1 MLKTCVQQPKIII
14 QTEKKA
20 FRKQLKFN
28 ENDPLLRHCAS
39 PAPHC
44 GRISYCLLRDACPS
58 PRWALHK
65 CAATA
70 TPALRHHKTNT
81 ALSICISQLFYFSTM
96 GKYEDKDV
104 SQSNIDIFTFQK
116 LSETSPKPL
125 RKQALRTALWTVLL
139 PCLTSFCHPGE
150 GYIL

>member
-1 MLKTCVQQPKIII
+1 MLPPPQAPAPTP
-14 QTEKKA
+14 
-20 FRKQLKFN
+20 
-28 ENDPLLRHCAS
+28 PS

-81 ALSICISQLFYFSTM
+81 ALSICISQLLNFSTM
-96 GKYEDKDV
+96 GKFEGKDV
-104 SQSNIDIFTFQK
+104 SQSNIDIFTAPSGWVREERWQKGGMPGWQAGWLAFGERNRQPQPHLFETFCDKNIVLGKLFKSSPKAFWK
-116 LSETSPKPL
+116 LS
-125 RKQALRTALWTVLL
+125 
-139 PCLTSFCHPGE
+139 
-150 GYIL
+150 